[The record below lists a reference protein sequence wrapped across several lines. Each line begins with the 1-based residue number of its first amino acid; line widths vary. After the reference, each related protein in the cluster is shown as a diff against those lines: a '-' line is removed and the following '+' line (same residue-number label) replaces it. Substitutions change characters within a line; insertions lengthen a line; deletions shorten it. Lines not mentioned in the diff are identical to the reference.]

1 MSKNVCLCFDRGK
14 KKKCSHSQSH
24 KSKTVIS
31 LRVFVFFNQ
40 SFSRPSY
47 PGAGV

>member
-1 MSKNVCLCFDRGK
+1 MSQNVCLCFDRGK